1 MTRPVVMTLSVAKSG
16 FQECVEQRRWKPGH
30 YMVKVTILLIA
41 VICALSAPAVNSR
54 QPNLKDPRLEASD
67 SAPNDQ
73 GSAIHLSIATVGP
86 MLGPPTDRYRVGD
99 QVPIAISLTNTSSEP
114 TYACVSSD
122 LYQDLPRL
130 KKNGRLLPYAKWQS
144 DWLANAQKNQTCQ
157 HEDLPESTL
166 LKTNQSTVV
175 DFLVLVDDSRF
186 PTGAVSWYP
195 PLTPGAY
202 ELSLQRR
209 IGCCDGPMI
218 ESNKISFEVVP

>member
-1 MTRPVVMTLSVAKSG
+1 
-16 FQECVEQRRWKPGH
+16 
-30 YMVKVTILLIA
+30 MVKVTILLIA

-54 QPNLKDPRLEASD
+54 QPNLMDPLLPASE
-67 SAPNDQ
+67 SAPNDLE
-73 GSAIHLSIATVGP
+73 SSIHLSIATVGP
-86 MLGPPTDRYRVGD
+86 MLGPPTNRYRVGD

-130 KKNGRLLPYAKWQS
+130 KKNGQLLPYAKWQA
-144 DWLANAQKNQTCQ
+144 DWLAHVKKYQTCQ
-157 HEDLPESTL
+157 HEDLPESAL
-166 LKTNQSTVV
+166 LKTNQATTV

-195 PLTPGAY
+195 PLTPGTY